1 MSQVNVYLTFNGCC
15 REAMSFYKSC
25 LGGQLQFQTIGESP
39 MANKMPETMK
49 DLILHASL
57 TKDKLI
63 LLGSD
68 MAPEQG
74 LIIGNAVSLVLNCE
88 SEEEIN
94 NRYNLLSEGGKKDHP
109 LEITF
114 WGATFGDLTDKYGNR
129 WLLNYLK
136 TPSN

>member
-1 MSQVNVYLTFNGCC
+1 M
-15 REAMSFYKSC
+15 
-25 LGGQLQFQTIGESP
+25 
-39 MANKMPETMK
+39 
-49 DLILHASL
+49 
-57 TKDKLI
+57 
-63 LLGSD
+63 GSD
-68 MAPEQG
+68 MVPEQG
-74 LIIGNAVSLVLNCE
+74 LLIGNGVSLLLNCD

-94 NRYNLLSEGGKKDHP
+94 TRYNLLSEGGKKDHP

>member
-68 MAPEQG
+68 MVPEQG

>member
-1 MSQVNVYLTFNGCC
+1 
-15 REAMSFYKSC
+15 
-25 LGGQLQFQTIGESP
+25 

-68 MAPEQG
+68 MVPEQG